1 MQGFI
6 VSNYMDKFKDGIE
19 QLSKWLQEEK
29 LDYSET
35 VVNGFD
41 QIPQAFIDL
50 FDGKNSGKMV
60 VKI

>member
-1 MQGFI
+1 
-6 VSNYMDKFKDGIE
+6 MDKFKDGIE
-19 QLSKWLQEEK
+19 QLSKWLQEGK